1 MKKIILI
8 PAYEPDNRLIEL
20 IKEIDKNMF
29 DVIVINDGS
38 GDNYK
43 NIFNEVSKYVKLI
56 EYDKNMGKGYALKTG
71 FKYIKENYSDNYV
84 VVTMDSDGQ
93 HTIRDAVNLCDYVE
107 EHPSTLVLG
116 MRKRSGKTPLRSRI
130 GNGITKFVFSIVT
143 GIDIYDTQTGLR
155 AFTNNII
162 DNLIGTK
169 GDRFEYELN
178 CLLELSRI
186 GIDIHEIEIETIYI
200 DNNSGSH
207 FSTFRDSFIIYRDIF
222 KFSLSSIYSFIIDY
236 ILYIIFNIIFNNLVL
251 SNAMARII
259 SGSFNYT
266 VNRKM
271 VFNSHNKV
279 FKSVLSYIILAIFIL
294 ICNTILLSILVN
306 YLSINKYISKILVE
320 IILFIVSYIIQIKVI
335 FKKSK

>member
-1 MKKIILI
+1 MKKVILI
-8 PAYEPDNRLIEL
+8 PAYEPDDRLIEL
-20 IKEIDKNMF
+20 VKEIDRDIF
-29 DVIVINDGS
+29 DIIVVNDGS
-38 GDNYK
+38 GDNYN
-43 NIFNEVSKYVKLI
+43 NIFKQVGKYVKLI

-71 FKYIKENYSDNYV
+71 FKYIKENYFNDYV
-84 VVTMDSDGQ
+84 VITMDSDGQ
-93 HTIRDAVNLCDYVE
+93 HTIKDAVKLCNYVE
-107 EHPSTLVLG
+107 EHPDTLVLG

-130 GNGITKFVFSIVT
+130 GNGITKFVYSVVT

-155 AFTNNII
+155 AFSNNII
-162 DNLIGTK
+162 DNLIDIK
-169 GDRFEYELN
+169 GDRFEYEFN
-178 CLLELSRI
+178 CLLELSRM
-186 GIDIHEIEIETIYI
+186 GIDIYEIEIETIYI

-207 FSTFRDSFIIYRDIF
+207 FSTIKDSFIIYRDIF
-222 KFSLSSIYSFIIDY
+222 KFSISSICSFVIDY

-251 SNAMARII
+251 SNVMARII

-266 VNRKM
+266 VNRKI
-271 VFNSHNKV
+271 VFNSHNKIS
-279 FKSVLSYIILAIFIL
+279 KSILSYIILAIFIL